1 MFERYTENARR
12 VIFYGR
18 FEAGA
23 LGAAAIDTE
32 HVLLGLIRQD
42 QPLVDR
48 LVGAP
53 VDIEAIRRK
62 IAARTDGGETTPTSV
77 DMPLS
82 MAAKRVLALAV
93 DESSHLKHLHIGTE
107 HLFLGLLREE
117 AGVAAEIL
125 RELGLSLQKVRDDLA
140 KGASRSASERYDPAA
155 DQVIVFAQHEAFTVG
170 SAEVNAEHL
179 LLGLMRQDLELLF
192 RLSGAYIDVESVCP
206 GIRAAAGK
214 STPPDSAAAGKR
226 VLAHAFD
233 EAQRLNQRQAGT
245 EHLLLGL
252 LLEET
257 SAAAAFLRGMGLSI
271 EKVREDLAKRAAE
284 G

>member
-1 MFERYTENARR
+1 
-12 VIFYGR
+12 
-18 FEAGA
+18 
-23 LGAAAIDTE
+23 
-32 HVLLGLIRQD
+32 
-42 QPLVDR
+42 
-48 LVGAP
+48 
-53 VDIEAIRRK
+53 
-62 IAARTDGGETTPTSV
+62 
-77 DMPLS
+77 

-117 AGVAAEIL
+117 AGFAAEIL
-125 RELGLSLQKVRDDLA
+125 RELGLSLEKVRDDLA
-140 KGASRSASERYDPAA
+140 KGPGRSPSRKGERYDPAA

-192 RLSGAYIDVESVCP
+192 RLSGAYIDVESVCT